1 MPYIPHNAEDT
12 EAMLKA
18 LGLKADDLFQE
29 IPASLKSNDWA
40 GLPDALDEVTLCI
53 WQKSSKPCA
62 AFVSRRWR
70 L

>member
-40 GLPDALDEVTLCI
+40 GLPDALDEVTLLHLAKKEQQAMRC
-53 WQKSSKPCA
+53 
-62 AFVSRRWR
+62 FRF
-70 L
+70 